1 MANSLTSIFRV
12 KELRERI
19 LFTFAVLVVFRI
31 GAVLPIPG
39 INAQVLANYFYSQAQ
54 SGTDNNAIVDYLNFF
69 AGGAFSNFSVFMLG
83 IMPYISMSII
93 MQLLLI
99 VFPTLK
105 KISQEEGGKK
115 KIQAYQRYGTVLVC
129 LIQSFAVTQYAQS
142 ISHSVQGELLNM
154 PFISF
159 SLLAMLTVT
168 TGTIFLMWLGEQI
181 TKRGIGNGISLLIFA
196 GIVARLPHAVY
207 ELGQKVKSGDLNLV
221 FMVVVFIMFIAVVSL
236 VVLEQQGQRKIPVNY
251 AKRVVG
257 RKMYGAQNTYIPFKI
272 NPSGVIPVIFASS
285 ILTFPLQIA
294 STIGGNV
301 AWLAKVSHVLTPRG
315 TLYNILYVLLI
326 IFFAYFYTQVTLNP
340 IEIAKQIREN
350 GGSIP
355 GIRTERIEEY
365 LTKILNRIVLPGS
378 LYLALIAVIPTFIQ
392 WAFKFPSSISY
403 LMGGTSLLILVG
415 VDLDTMSQ
423 IEGLLKMHHH
433 EGLTRKGRLRS
444 RNL

>member
-1 MANSLTSIFRV
+1 MANPIVGIFRV
-12 KELRERI
+12 KELRERVI
-19 LFTFAVLVVFRI
+19 FTFGMLVVFRI
-31 GAVLPIPG
+31 GAVFPIPG
-39 INAQVLANYFYSQAQ
+39 INVRELSRYFADQ
-54 SGTDNNAIVDYLNFF
+54 SNSGNPIVDYLDFF

-99 VFPTLK
+99 VFPKLK
-105 KISQEEGGKK
+105 KISQEDGGRK
-115 KIQAYQRYGTVLVC
+115 KIKQWQRYGTVLVC
-129 LIQSFAVTQYAQS
+129 IIQSLAVTQYAQV
-142 ISHSVQGELLNM
+142 ISRSVDNLLY
-154 PFISF
+154 ISF
-159 SLLAMLTVT
+159 TQFTLVAVLTVT
-168 TGTIFLMWLGEQI
+168 TGTIFLMWIGEQI
-181 TKRGIGNGISLLIFA
+181 TKRGVGNGISLLIYA
-196 GIVARLPHAVY
+196 GIVARRPQALW
-207 ELGQKVKSGDLNLV
+207 ELFDMMRRGDLNPV
-221 FMVVVFIMFIAVVSL
+221 FVIIVFVMFVAVITLVVF
-236 VVLEQQGQRKIPVNY
+236 EQQGQRKIPVNY

-257 RKMYGAQNTYIPFKI
+257 RKMFGAQNTYIPFKI

-294 STIGGNV
+294 QTVGGNV
-301 AWLAKVSHVLTPRG
+301 AWLSSVARWLSPMG
-315 TLYNILYVLLI
+315 TLYNLLYVLLI

-378 LYLALIAVIPTFIQ
+378 IYLAFIAVIPTIIISIIPN
-392 WAFKFPSSISY
+392 FPRNIAY

-433 EGLTRKGRLRS
+433 EGLVKKGRLRG

>member
-1 MANSLTSIFRV
+1 MANAFVGVFRV

-19 LFTFAVLVVFRI
+19 LFTLVMLVIFRL

-39 INAQVLANYFYSQAQ
+39 VNVQELNAYFLSQQ
-54 SGTDNNAIVDYLNFF
+54 NSGNAIIDYLDFF

-93 MQLLLI
+93 MQVLI
-99 VFPTLK
+99 LIFPSLK

-115 KIQAYQRYGTVLVC
+115 RIQMYQRVGTVVVC
-129 LIQSFAVTQYAQS
+129 IIQSFAVTQYAQAISRSVENLLS
-142 ISHSVQGELLNM
+142 ISIV
-154 PFISF
+154 PFT
-159 SLLAMLTVT
+159 LLAILTVT
-168 TGTIFLMWLGEQI
+168 TGTMFLMWIGEQI

-196 GIVARLPHAVY
+196 GIVARLPDAVW
-207 ELGQKVKSGDLNLV
+207 ELIGRVRSGDLNLV
-221 FMVVVFIMFIAVVSL
+221 FVIVALVMFVVVVAL
-236 VVLEQQGQRKIPVNY
+236 VVYEQQGQRKIPVHY

-257 RKMYGAQNTYIPFKI
+257 RRMYGAQSTYIPFKI

-294 STIGGNV
+294 TTFGANWP
-301 AWLAKVSHVLTPRG
+301 WLAAVSRALNPQGV
-315 TLYNILYVLLI
+315 LYNVLYVLFI
-326 IFFAYFYTQVTLNP
+326 IFFAYFYTQITLNP
-340 IEIAKQIREN
+340 IEIAKNIREN

-355 GIRTERIEEY
+355 GIRTEQIEKY

-378 LYLALIAVIPTFIQ
+378 LYLAVIAVLPSIIQ
-392 WAFKFPSSISY
+392 EFFNFPASISY

-423 IEGLLKMHHH
+423 IEALLKMHHH
-433 EGLTRKGRLRS
+433 DGLTRKGHLRG

>member
-1 MANSLTSIFRV
+1 MANPLVGIFRV

-19 LFTFAVLVVFRI
+19 LFTALMLVVFRV

-39 INAQVLANYFYSQAQ
+39 INVRELSAYFLSQAN
-54 SGTDNNAIVDYLNFF
+54 SGNPIVDYLDFF

-99 VFPTLK
+99 VFPSLK
-105 KISQEEGGKK
+105 KISQEEGGRK
-115 KIQAYQRYGTVLVC
+115 KIQSYQRIGTVGVC
-129 LIQSFAVTQYAQS
+129 IIQAFAVTQYAQS
-142 ISHSVQGELLNM
+142 IVRSGVNLLNM
-154 PFISF
+154 GMIPFSII
-159 SLLAMLTVT
+159 AVMTVT
-168 TGTIFLMWLGEQI
+168 TGTMFLMWIGEQI
-181 TKRGIGNGISLLIFA
+181 TRRGIGNGISLLIFA
-196 GIVARLPHAVY
+196 GIVARLPQALY
-207 ELGQKVKSGDLNLV
+207 ELGDRVRNGNLNLV
-221 FMVVVFIMFIAVVSL
+221 FVIVVFVMFVAVVAL
-236 VVLEQQGQRKIPVNY
+236 VVFEQQGQRKIQVNY

-257 RKMYGAQNTYIPFKI
+257 RRMYGAQNTYIPFKI

-294 STIGGNV
+294 SSVGGNV
-301 AWLAKVSHVLTPRG
+301 AWLNAVSRVLSPRG
-315 TLYNILYVLLI
+315 ALYNVLYILLI
-326 IFFAYFYTQVTLNP
+326 IFFAYFYTQVSLNP

-355 GIRTERIEEY
+355 GIRAERIEEY

-392 WAFKFPSSISY
+392 WAFDFPSSISY

-423 IEGLLKMHHH
+423 VEGLLKMHHH
-433 EGLTRKGRLRS
+433 EGLTRHGRLRG

>member
-1 MANSLTSIFRV
+1 MANPVIGIFRV

-19 LFTFAVLVVFRI
+19 IFTVIMLIVFRL

-39 INAQVLANYFYSQAQ
+39 INIRELNAFFMSQQ
-54 SGTDNNAIVDYLNFF
+54 NSGNAIVDYLDFF

-99 VFPTLK
+99 VFPKLK
-105 KISQEEGGKK
+105 KLSQEEGGRK
-115 KIQAYQRYGTVLVC
+115 KIQSYQRIGTVAVC
-129 LIQSFAVTQYAQS
+129 LVQSFAVTQYAQS
-142 ISHSVQGELLNM
+142 ISRSVSNLLSIPLL
-154 PFISF
+154 PFT
-159 SLLAMLTVT
+159 LLAMLTVT
-168 TGTIFLMWLGEQI
+168 TGTMFLMWIGEQI

-196 GIVARLPHAVY
+196 GIVARLPQAVW
-207 ELGQKVKSGDLNLV
+207 ELIGRVRNGDLNLV
-221 FMVVVFIMFIAVVSL
+221 FVIVVFVMFVAVVAL
-236 VVLEQQGQRKIPVNY
+236 VVFEQQGQRKIPVHY

-257 RKMYGAQNTYIPFKI
+257 RRMYGAQSTYIPFKI

-294 STIGGNV
+294 STVGGNV
-301 AWLAKVSHVLTPRG
+301 AWLAAVSRALSPNGV
-315 TLYNILYVLLI
+315 LYNVLYVLLI
-326 IFFAYFYTQVTLNP
+326 VFFAYFYTQVSLNP
-340 IEIAKQIREN
+340 IEIAKNIREN

-378 LYLALIAVIPTFIQ
+378 LYLAVIAVLPTIIQ
-392 WAFKFPSSISY
+392 GLFNFPSSISY

-423 IEGLLKMHHH
+423 IEALLKMHHH
-433 EGLTRKGRLRS
+433 EGLTKRGHIRG